1 MQLYIQFLFHNNLF
15 YVYSANYHIFHF
27 SQTNEPKGRNM
38 DF

>member
-1 MQLYIQFLFHNNLF
+1 MESYF
-15 YVYSANYHIFHF
+15 YVYNANYHIFHF